1 MQCSL
6 SQTFLF
12 WDSQIE
18 ICEHG
23 LFPDD
28 VSTIFM
34 KFSLKSS
41 ASPFSSLAMSPS
53 FPILIQ
59 SFSMQLLFV
68 KKGFTVFEKVLLDI
82 TPLLVASLKNFL
94 LDFLVTELH
103 ELHLFLAFCKL
114 QNSPKKATL
123 HICFYGSTQFLYSSP
138 LISLESRSRRKLLSR
153 KFF

>member
-1 MQCSL
+1 MWSLTVTCQANPPCNDVMAWLGVGWGVVLHVYHHHYMQCSL

-114 QNSPKKATL
+114 
-123 HICFYGSTQFLYSSP
+123 
-138 LISLESRSRRKLLSR
+138 
-153 KFF
+153 